1 MKRKSSKFKPEGGER
16 KSWGTQ
22 DSTANLDWN
31 KAKRAASPK
40 FQRPVKTTTR
50 RKG

>member
-1 MKRKSSKFKPEGGER
+1 MKRKPSKFKPKDAEG
-16 KSWGTQ
+16 KSWATQ
-22 DSTANLDWN
+22 DSATHQDWN

>member
-1 MKRKSSKFKPEGGER
+1 MKGKSSKFKPEDAKGKPWAE
-16 KSWGTQ
+16 Q
-22 DSTANLDWN
+22 DSTSNVDWN

>member
-1 MKRKSSKFKPEGGER
+1 MKRKSSKFKPEDGEG
-16 KSWGTQ
+16 KSWTKQ
-22 DSTANLDWN
+22 DSATNQDWN

-40 FQRPVKTTTR
+40 FQRPVKTQTR

>member
-1 MKRKSSKFKPEGGER
+1 MKRKPSKFKPKDGEG

-22 DSTANLDWN
+22 DSATNQDWN
-31 KAKRAASPK
+31 KAKRAVSPK
-40 FQRPVKTTTR
+40 FQRSVKTQTR